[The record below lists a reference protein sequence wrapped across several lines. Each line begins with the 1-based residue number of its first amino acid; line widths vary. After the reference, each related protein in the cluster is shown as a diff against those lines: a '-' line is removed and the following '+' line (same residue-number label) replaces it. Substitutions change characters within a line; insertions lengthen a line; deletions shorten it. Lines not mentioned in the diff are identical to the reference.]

1 MEYIYDIVLNFNDC
15 YYEFYEW
22 NSKDKII
29 NVKKIK
35 AWKKKQNYNILF
47 HLGITSIWPIL
58 NKLLVKLFTFFKLET
73 LTPNLSAMLYKLS
86 PDFTI

>member
-29 NVKKIK
+29 NVKKIPVYRINDIDYLSFK
-35 AWKKKQNYNILF
+35 YNIVRL
-47 HLGITSIWPIL
+47 IL
-58 NKLLVKLFTFFKLET
+58 KNIRSDGRRSDICKTVIYYR
-73 LTPNLSAMLYKLS
+73 S
-86 PDFTI
+86 

>member
-29 NVKKIK
+29 NVKKIPV
-35 AWKKKQNYNILF
+35 YRIF
-47 HLGITSIWPIL
+47 I
-58 NKLLVKLFTFFKLET
+58 F
-73 LTPNLSAMLYKLS
+73 
-86 PDFTI
+86 